1 MISPYIYAGLNDSHN
16 VGSYQMVENI
26 KKAVHKCTG
35 VSFEQIQSRNRT
47 KKIVEA
53 RHLFH
58 YFVRRKTPYSLK
70 DIGAIS
76 KRDHASVIHSVNTIY
91 NWLETDEEIKINT
104 QLIKFQ
110 LTKINTLKDVAT
122 TEGNEVQ
129 G

>member
-26 KKAVHKCTG
+26 KEAVYRCTG
-35 VSFEQIQSRNRT
+35 VSFEEIKSRKRFKN
-47 KKIVEA
+47 IVEA

-91 NWLETDEEIKINT
+91 NWLETDEEIKVNT
-104 QLIKFQ
+104 ALIGYQ
-110 LTKINTLKDVAT
+110 LTKINTIKNVAT
-122 TEGNEVQ
+122 TEGNEV
-129 G
+129 